1 MWKLKKKKK
10 KELKFERKLEDSI
23 YMVTSCFFFSL
34 WDTGGTQLKRL
45 DESGTGSWPENR
57 GRNRGSANDRV
68 EIRASDYTGAGLG
81 EGTEYGAETSL
92 SQRCDIKEW
101 KPD

>member
-1 MWKLKKKKK
+1 MRHWRDAA
-10 KELKFERKLEDSI
+10 KER
-23 YMVTSCFFFSL
+23 
-34 WDTGGTQLKRL
+34 

-92 SQRCDIKEW
+92 SQRCDIKE
-101 KPD
+101 